1 MRLIRLQTDHDN
13 CMFDN
18 SFQDDILIQPGAK
31 IALQNVS
38 ILKTPESVYIGNLDI
53 TITFKISGA
62 DDAAPPP
69 SR

>member
-31 IALQNVS
+31 IALQNVC
-38 ILKTPESVYIGNLDI
+38 ILKTPESVYILATWTSPSHSKFLGR
-53 TITFKISGA
+53 TMR
-62 DDAAPPP
+62 PPP
-69 SR
+69 L